1 MIKSHNHTLG
11 MLNAQYRSVLKK
23 CWQLNLLAAGIA
35 LGLTSA
41 ALAEGTQDDAQ
52 EDESNVQLPTTVDSG
67 HVLMMRGYDIDTE
80 EYNESLI
87 TQNGTGVVKIQKV
100 LNENTSGGSGSGSNS
115 GSGSDSGSG
124 SGSGQTSSSGTS
136 ISNKTIKAISSAVAK
151 SISGGVVQANGNIT
165 ANTGDGLIQ
174 INCDGDTQEVQTATF
189 DKNRL
194 VASKLEKIDGD
205 SLSLNGSVLAST
217 TADENVT
224 SRDKNFVIRA
234 NNVIFSNNEIVI
246 TDARQFAGSDPD
258 LVRKKPVSVNGGA
271 IYVAGSAK
279 ISDGE
284 FSGNQAVINSVVSA
298 GQTARGGAIFNKGY
312 MDLERLTF
320 SNNQVSAENAYGG
333 AIYNDKADV
342 NSNNEMLSKLKVND
356 SSFSGNIVNAG
367 KIGMGGAIYNN
378 SITETTISNSSF
390 SNNSITVDNDK
401 KVISDTLQGFGGAV
415 YNSGKIKI
423 SAATADVEITNN
435 TISIKGEMTD
445 ENARGGA
452 IYNDVNG
459 TIKINADDHK
469 ITVSSN
475 KAGLGGAMFNSGNL
489 ILSSTN
495 SGSYEFS
502 ENNAKDGGAVYNND
516 SFFVI
521 NADGENQ
528 KVVFNKNVASGSGVG
543 NGGAVNIYKGHMTVN
558 LDNKSALNMT
568 SNSAQLFGGA
578 VYVNENSFLTLNNS
592 GAGNIEFSKNSAV
605 SQGGAIYNKGIVTM
619 NVGSGSLTFE
629 GNKAELGGAVYNTE
643 GGFVTV
649 NLGNSGALK
658 FASATDTIFNDGTI
672 NVTGSD
678 TTSKIEVNTDITGKG
693 GLNVN
698 KATLTLN
705 NSIVSASQNLKF
717 TNSDISLQK
726 GANLNL
732 NSGDTL
738 TDNNIT
744 TVADAIINYT
754 ASESAPDIKLANT
767 FTHAGILN
775 AQDGVI
781 STISVN
787 NLVSGNGSIYLD
799 VDSVNNTSD
808 VLKVNNSASGT
819 INVKLSNGEVLNNEG
834 VKIKFAE
841 TAATDSGFN
850 FAFQNDDTV
859 YTLETVKEEKDGVL
873 SWYLYHGGSVRA
885 EVVNYLMLPRASVEQ
900 TRAINLDISANDNS
914 PRIRYEYG
922 YGNKLRRIQDD
933 NSKVSLWV
941 SPVYRQ
947 ATFKSPV
954 ETKGDIVGGDFSLNV
969 NLSESSKT
977 GLFVSYRT
985 GSYDQ
990 NGENGHYYNKN
1001 AKTSL
1006 DLDST
1011 LVGLYYHKY
1020 FSQFY
1025 LKGMAY
1031 AGEQKANVDSGEVT
1045 ASAKAIQGGAEVEM
1059 GYNAKVSERATLTP
1073 MAKAS
1078 YDYINFDDFT
1088 DSAGKK
1094 TSYDTIQDIEVEAGL
1109 KLSYNFNNEKQ
1120 LPTVGYVKGSVVQLL
1135 ENGGSA
1141 TVQNVKFDDMLKNET
1156 AGRVEVGLDAML
1168 TKNFAIGGFGN
1179 YTAGSDYNG
1188 FAVGGN
1194 MKYTW

>member
-41 ALAEGTQDDAQ
+41 ALADVTQDDAQ
-52 EDESNVQLPTTVDSG
+52 EEGSQAHFPATVDSG
-67 HVLMMRGYDIDTE
+67 HALMMRGSFNNAE
-80 EYNESLI
+80 EYNVSYI
-87 TQNGTGVVKIQKV
+87 TQNGTGIVKIQKV
-100 LNENTSGGSGSGSNS
+100 LDENTGSGSS
-115 GSGSDSGSG
+115 
-124 SGSGQTSSSGTS
+124 SGSGQTSSSGTT
-136 ISNKTIKAISSAVAK
+136 ISNKTVNAISSEVAK
-151 SISGGVVQANGNIT
+151 SISGGVVRANGNIT

-174 INCDGDTQEVQTATF
+174 INCDGDSQEVQTATF

-194 VASKLEKIDGD
+194 VASELEKIDGD

-279 ISDGE
+279 ISDGK
-284 FSGNQAVINSVVSA
+284 FIGNQAVINSVVSA

-333 AIYNDKADV
+333 ALYNDKADV

-423 SAATADVEITNN
+423 SAATAGVEITNN

-452 IYNDVNG
+452 IYNDNNG
-459 TIKINADDHK
+459 TFELDATRNIVI
-469 ITVSSN
+469 SSN
-475 KAGLGGAMFNSGNL
+475 KAGLGGALYNAGTFNILASDVGTVAFSGNTG
-489 ILSSTN
+489 LS
-495 SGSYEFS
+495 
-502 ENNAKDGGAVYNND
+502 GGAVYNAGGILYLE
-516 SFFVI
+516 SR
-521 NADGENQ
+521 GET
-528 KVVFNKNVASGSGVG
+528 KNILFS
-543 NGGAVNIYKGHMTVN
+543 
-558 LDNKSALNMT
+558 
-568 SNSAQLFGGA
+568 SNSATGEANDQGGA
-578 VYVNENSFLTLNNS
+578 VYVKSGMVNFDLADKSSLVFENNTAVQAGGALSIQQNGTFELTNS
-592 GAGNIEFSKNSAV
+592 DSGNTYFKANSAGK
-605 SQGGAIYNKGIVTM
+605 QGGAIYNEGTITLDSGKGTINFVQ
-619 NVGSGSLTFE
+619 NI
-629 GNKAELGGAVYNTE
+629 AEKGGAVYNTGEFKVKLGENGQLNFTSSSDSLYNSGTFAVE
-643 GGFVTV
+643 GNSLSTSTV
-649 NLGNSGALK
+649 NLNADVSGNGIFSLK
-658 FASATDTIFNDGTI
+658 DSRLVMTNASIDKAQA
-672 NVTGSD
+672 
-678 TTSKIEVNTDITGKG
+678 
-693 GLNVN
+693 LNVVN
-698 KATLTLN
+698 GF
-705 NSIVSASQNLKF
+705 IDMQGASQLYLK
-717 TNSDISLQK
+717 
-726 GANLNL
+726 
-732 NSGDTL
+732 SGDILNDT
-738 TDNNIT
+738 NIS
-744 TVADAIINYT
+744 TVESAVINYT

-933 NSKVSLWV
+933 NNKVSLWV

-1031 AGEQKANVDSGEVT
+1031 AGEQKANVDSDEVT

>member
-23 CWQLNLLAAGIA
+23 CWQLNLFAAGIA

-41 ALAEGTQDDAQ
+41 ALADSTQDDVQ
-52 EDESNVQLPTTVDSG
+52 EEGSQAHFPATVDSG
-67 HVLMMRGYDIDTE
+67 HILMMRGSFNNAE
-80 EYNESLI
+80 EYNVSYI
-87 TQNGTGVVKIQKV
+87 TQNGTGIVKIQKV
-100 LNENTSGGSGSGSNS
+100 LNENTSGGT
-115 GSGSDSGSG
+115 GSD
-124 SGSGQTSSSGTS
+124 SGQTSSSGTS
-136 ISNKTIKAISSAVAK
+136 ISNKTVNAISSEVAK
-151 SISGGVVQANGNIT
+151 SISGGVVRANGNIT

-174 INCDGDTQEVQTATF
+174 INCDGDSQEVQTATF

-194 VASKLEKIDGD
+194 VASELEKIDGD

-246 TDARQFAGSDPD
+246 TDARQFVGSDQD
-258 LVRKKPVSVNGGA
+258 LASKKPISVNGGA

-342 NSNNEMLSKLKVND
+342 NSNNEMLSKLKVSD

-378 SITETTISNSSF
+378 SITETIISNSSF

-435 TISIKGEMTD
+435 AISIKGEMTD

-452 IYNDVNG
+452 IYNDNNG
-459 TIKINADDHK
+459 TFELDATRNIVI
-469 ITVSSN
+469 SSN
-475 KAGLGGAMFNSGNL
+475 KAGLGGALYNAGTFNILASDVGMVAFNGNTG
-489 ILSSTN
+489 LS
-495 SGSYEFS
+495 
-502 ENNAKDGGAVYNND
+502 GGAVYNAGGILYLE
-516 SFFVI
+516 SM
-521 NADGENQ
+521 GET
-528 KVVFNKNVASGSGVG
+528 KNILFS
-543 NGGAVNIYKGHMTVN
+543 
-558 LDNKSALNMT
+558 
-568 SNSAQLFGGA
+568 SNSATGEANGQGGA
-578 VYVNENSFLTLNNS
+578 VYVKSGIVNFDLADKSSLGFENNTAVQAGGALSIQQNGTFELTNS
-592 GAGNIEFSKNSAV
+592 DSGDIYFKANSAV
-605 SQGGAIYNKGIVTM
+605 KQGGAIYNEGTITLDSGKGNINFEQNTAEKGGAIYNTGVFKVKLGE
-619 NVGSGSLTFE
+619 NGQLTFASNSDSLYNSGTFAVE
-629 GNKAELGGAVYNTE
+629 GNSLSTS
-643 GGFVTV
+643 TV
-649 NLGNSGALK
+649 NLNADVLGNGIFSLKDSKLVMANASIDKNQKLNVVNGFIDMQGSSQLYLKSGDIL
-658 FASATDTIFNDGTI
+658 
-672 NVTGSD
+672 SD
-678 TTSKIEVNTDITGKG
+678 TNISTVE
-693 GLNVN
+693 
-698 KATLTLN
+698 
-705 NSIVSASQNLKF
+705 SA
-717 TNSDISLQK
+717 
-726 GANLNL
+726 
-732 NSGDTL
+732 
-738 TDNNIT
+738 
-744 TVADAIINYT
+744 VINYT
-754 ASESAPDIKLANT
+754 ASESAPDIRLANT
-767 FTHAGILN
+767 LTHAGILN

-787 NLVSGNGSIYLD
+787 NLVGNNGSIYLD
-799 VDSVNNTSD
+799 VDSSNNTSD

-819 INVKLSNGEVLNNEG
+819 INIKLSNGEVLNNEG

-841 TAATDSGFN
+841 TATDSGFN
-850 FAFQNDDTV
+850 FTFQNDDTV

-885 EVVNYLMLPRASVEQ
+885 EVVNYLMLPRAAVEQ

-922 YGNKLRRIQDD
+922 YGNKLRRVQDD

-1078 YDYINFDDFT
+1078 YDYINFDEFT
-1088 DSAGKK
+1088 DSSGKK
-1094 TSYDTIQDIEVEAGL
+1094 TSYDTIHDIEVEAGL
-1109 KLSYNFNNEKQ
+1109 KLSYNFNNAKQ

-1156 AGRVEVGLDAML
+1156 SGRVEIGLDAML

>member
-23 CWQLNLLAAGIA
+23 CWQLNLLAACIV

-41 ALAEGTQDDAQ
+41 ALADSTQDYVQ
-52 EDESNVQLPTTVDSG
+52 EEGSQVQFPATVDSR
-67 HVLMMRGYDIDTE
+67 HALMMRGSFNNAE
-80 EYNESLI
+80 EYNVSYI
-87 TQNGTGVVKIQKV
+87 TQNGTGIVKIQKV
-100 LNENTSGGSGSGSNS
+100 LDENTGSGSS
-115 GSGSDSGSG
+115 
-124 SGSGQTSSSGTS
+124 SGSGQTSSSGTT
-136 ISNKTIKAISSAVAK
+136 ISNKTINAISSAVAK
-151 SISGGVVQANGNIT
+151 SISGGVVRANGNIT

-174 INCDGDTQEVQTATF
+174 INCDGDSQEVQTATF

-194 VASKLEKIDGD
+194 VASELEKIDGD

-258 LVRKKPVSVNGGA
+258 LVRKKTVSVNGGA

-279 ISDGE
+279 ISDGK
-284 FSGNQAVINSVVSA
+284 FIGNQAVINSVVSA

-312 MDLERLTF
+312 MELDRLTF

-333 AIYNDKADV
+333 ALYNDKAEA

-435 TISIKGEMTD
+435 AISIKGEMTD

-452 IYNDVNG
+452 IYNDNNG
-459 TIKINADDHK
+459 TFELDATRNIVI
-469 ITVSSN
+469 SSN
-475 KAGLGGAMFNSGNL
+475 KAGLGGALYNAGTFNILASDVGTVAFNGNTG
-489 ILSSTN
+489 LS
-495 SGSYEFS
+495 
-502 ENNAKDGGAVYNND
+502 GGAVYNAGGILYLK
-516 SFFVI
+516 ST
-521 NADGENQ
+521 GET
-528 KVVFNKNVASGSGVG
+528 KNILFS
-543 NGGAVNIYKGHMTVN
+543 
-558 LDNKSALNMT
+558 
-568 SNSAQLFGGA
+568 SNSATGEANGQGGA
-578 VYVNENSFLTLNNS
+578 VYVKSGIVNFDLADKSSLGFENNTAVQAGGALSIQQNGTFELTNS
-592 GAGNIEFSKNSAV
+592 DSGDIYFKANSAV
-605 SQGGAIYNKGIVTM
+605 KQGGAIYNEGTITLDSGKGNINFEQNTAEKGGAIYNTGVFKVKLGE
-619 NVGSGSLTFE
+619 NGQLTFASNSDSLYNSGTFAVE
-629 GNKAELGGAVYNTE
+629 GNSLSTS
-643 GGFVTV
+643 TV
-649 NLGNSGALK
+649 NLNADVLGNGIFSLKDSKLVMANASIDKNQKLNVVNGFIDMQGSSQLYLKSGDIL
-658 FASATDTIFNDGTI
+658 
-672 NVTGSD
+672 SD
-678 TTSKIEVNTDITGKG
+678 TNISTVE
-693 GLNVN
+693 
-698 KATLTLN
+698 
-705 NSIVSASQNLKF
+705 SA
-717 TNSDISLQK
+717 
-726 GANLNL
+726 
-732 NSGDTL
+732 
-738 TDNNIT
+738 
-744 TVADAIINYT
+744 VINYT
-754 ASESAPDIKLANT
+754 ASESAPDIRLANT
-767 FTHAGILN
+767 LTHAGILN

-787 NLVSGNGSIYLD
+787 NLVGNNGSIYLD
-799 VDSVNNTSD
+799 VDSSNNTSD

-841 TAATDSGFN
+841 TATDSGFN
-850 FAFQNDDTV
+850 FTFQNDDTV

-885 EVVNYLMLPRASVEQ
+885 EVVNYLMLPRAAVEQ

-922 YGNKLRRIQDD
+922 YGNKLRRVQDD

-990 NGENGHYYNKN
+990 NGENGQYYNKT

-1011 LVGLYYHKY
+1011 LIGLYYHKY

-1078 YDYINFDDFT
+1078 YDYINFDEFT
-1088 DSAGKK
+1088 DSSGKK
-1094 TSYDTIQDIEVEAGL
+1094 TSYDTIHDIEVEAGL
-1109 KLSYNFNNEKQ
+1109 KLSYNFNNAKQ

-1156 AGRVEVGLDAML
+1156 SGRVEIGLDAML

>member
-23 CWQLNLLAAGIA
+23 CWQLNLLAACIV

-41 ALAEGTQDDAQ
+41 ALADSTQDYVQ
-52 EDESNVQLPTTVDSG
+52 EEGSQVQFPATVDSR
-67 HVLMMRGYDIDTE
+67 HALMMRGSFNNAE
-80 EYNESLI
+80 EYNVSYI
-87 TQNGTGVVKIQKV
+87 TQNGTGIVKIQKV
-100 LNENTSGGSGSGSNS
+100 LDENTGSGSS
-115 GSGSDSGSG
+115 
-124 SGSGQTSSSGTS
+124 SGSGQTSSSGTT
-136 ISNKTIKAISSAVAK
+136 ISNKTINAISSAVAK
-151 SISGGVVQANGNIT
+151 SISGGVVRANGNIT

-174 INCDGDTQEVQTATF
+174 INCDGDSQEVQTATF

-194 VASKLEKIDGD
+194 VASELEKIDGD

-246 TDARQFAGSDPD
+246 TDARQFAESDPD

-279 ISDGE
+279 ISDGK
-284 FSGNQAVINSVVSA
+284 FIGNQAVINSVVSA

-312 MDLERLTF
+312 MELDRLTF

-333 AIYNDKADV
+333 ALYNDKAEA

-435 TISIKGEMTD
+435 AISIKGEMTD

-452 IYNDVNG
+452 IYNDNNG
-459 TIKINADDHK
+459 TFELDATRNIVI
-469 ITVSSN
+469 SSN
-475 KAGLGGAMFNSGNL
+475 KAGLGGALYNAGTFNILASDVGMVAFNGNTG
-489 ILSSTN
+489 LS
-495 SGSYEFS
+495 
-502 ENNAKDGGAVYNND
+502 GGAVYNAGGILYLK
-516 SFFVI
+516 ST
-521 NADGENQ
+521 GET
-528 KVVFNKNVASGSGVG
+528 KNILFS
-543 NGGAVNIYKGHMTVN
+543 
-558 LDNKSALNMT
+558 
-568 SNSAQLFGGA
+568 SNSATGEANGQGGA
-578 VYVNENSFLTLNNS
+578 VYVKSGIVNFDLADKSSLGFENNTAVQAGGALSIQQNGTFELTNS
-592 GAGNIEFSKNSAV
+592 DSGDIYFKANSAV
-605 SQGGAIYNKGIVTM
+605 KQGGAIYNEGTITLDSGKGNINFEQNTAEKGGAIYNTGVFKVKLGE
-619 NVGSGSLTFE
+619 NGQLTFASNSDSLYNSGTFAVE
-629 GNKAELGGAVYNTE
+629 GNSLSTS
-643 GGFVTV
+643 TV
-649 NLGNSGALK
+649 NLNADVLGNGIFSLKDSKLVMANASIDKNQKLNVVNGFIDMQGSSQLYLKSGDIL
-658 FASATDTIFNDGTI
+658 
-672 NVTGSD
+672 SD
-678 TTSKIEVNTDITGKG
+678 TNISTVE
-693 GLNVN
+693 
-698 KATLTLN
+698 
-705 NSIVSASQNLKF
+705 SA
-717 TNSDISLQK
+717 
-726 GANLNL
+726 
-732 NSGDTL
+732 
-738 TDNNIT
+738 
-744 TVADAIINYT
+744 VINYT
-754 ASESAPDIKLANT
+754 ASESAPDIRLANT
-767 FTHAGILN
+767 LTHAGILN

-787 NLVSGNGSIYLD
+787 NLVGNNGSIYLD
-799 VDSVNNTSD
+799 VDSSNNTSD

-841 TAATDSGFN
+841 TATDSGFN
-850 FAFQNDDTV
+850 FTFQNDDTV

-885 EVVNYLMLPRASVEQ
+885 EVVNYLMLPRAAVEQ

-922 YGNKLRRIQDD
+922 YGNKLRRVQDD

-990 NGENGHYYNKN
+990 NGENGQYYNKT

-1011 LVGLYYHKY
+1011 LIGLYYHKY

-1078 YDYINFDDFT
+1078 YDYINFDEFT
-1088 DSAGKK
+1088 DSSGKK
-1094 TSYDTIQDIEVEAGL
+1094 TSYDTIHDIEVEAGL
-1109 KLSYNFNNEKQ
+1109 KLSYNFNNAKQ
-1120 LPTVGYVKGSVVQLL
+1120 LPTVGYLKGSVVQLL

-1156 AGRVEVGLDAML
+1156 SGRVEIGLDAML

>member
-11 MLNAQYRSVLKK
+11 MLKAQYRSVLKK
-23 CWQLNLLAAGIA
+23 CWQLNLLAACIV

-41 ALAEGTQDDAQ
+41 ALADSTQDYVQ
-52 EDESNVQLPTTVDSG
+52 EEGSQVQFPATVDSRNA
-67 HVLMMRGYDIDTE
+67 LMMRGSFNNAE
-80 EYNESLI
+80 EYNVSYI
-87 TQNGTGVVKIQKV
+87 TQNGTGIVKIQKV
-100 LNENTSGGSGSGSNS
+100 LDENTGSGSS
-115 GSGSDSGSG
+115 
-124 SGSGQTSSSGTS
+124 SGSGQTSSSGTT
-136 ISNKTIKAISSAVAK
+136 ISNKTINAISSAVAK
-151 SISGGVVQANGNIT
+151 SISGGVVRANGNIT

-174 INCDGDTQEVQTATF
+174 INCDGDSQEVQTATF

-194 VASKLEKIDGD
+194 VASELEKIDGD

-279 ISDGE
+279 ISDGK
-284 FSGNQAVINSVVSA
+284 FIGNQAVINSVVSA

-342 NSNNEMLSKLKVND
+342 NSNNEMLSKLKVSD

-435 TISIKGEMTD
+435 AISIKGEMTD

-452 IYNDVNG
+452 IYNDNNG
-459 TIKINADDHK
+459 TFELDATRNIVI
-469 ITVSSN
+469 SSN
-475 KAGLGGAMFNSGNL
+475 KAGLGGALYNAGTFNILASDVGMVAFNGNTG
-489 ILSSTN
+489 LS
-495 SGSYEFS
+495 
-502 ENNAKDGGAVYNND
+502 GGAVYNAGGILYLE
-516 SFFVI
+516 SM
-521 NADGENQ
+521 GET
-528 KVVFNKNVASGSGVG
+528 KNILFS
-543 NGGAVNIYKGHMTVN
+543 
-558 LDNKSALNMT
+558 
-568 SNSAQLFGGA
+568 SNSATGEANGQGGA
-578 VYVNENSFLTLNNS
+578 VYVKSGIVNFDLADKSSLGFENNTAVQAGGALSIQQNGTFELTNS
-592 GAGNIEFSKNSAV
+592 DSGDIYFKANSAV
-605 SQGGAIYNKGIVTM
+605 KQGGAIYNEGTITLDSGKGNI
-619 NVGSGSLTFE
+619 NFE
-629 GNKAELGGAVYNTE
+629 QNTAEKGGAVYNTGVFKVKLGENGQLTFASNSDSLYNSGTFAVE
-643 GGFVTV
+643 GNSLSTSTV
-649 NLGNSGALK
+649 NLNADVLGNGIFSLKDSKLVMANASIDKNQKLNVVNGFIDMQGSSQLYLKSGDIL
-658 FASATDTIFNDGTI
+658 
-672 NVTGSD
+672 SD
-678 TTSKIEVNTDITGKG
+678 TNISTVE
-693 GLNVN
+693 
-698 KATLTLN
+698 
-705 NSIVSASQNLKF
+705 SA
-717 TNSDISLQK
+717 
-726 GANLNL
+726 
-732 NSGDTL
+732 
-738 TDNNIT
+738 
-744 TVADAIINYT
+744 VINYT
-754 ASESAPDIKLANT
+754 ASESAPDIRLANT
-767 FTHAGILN
+767 LTHAGILN

-787 NLVSGNGSIYLD
+787 NLVGNNGSIYLD
-799 VDSVNNTSD
+799 VDSSNNTSD

-841 TAATDSGFN
+841 TATDSGFN
-850 FAFQNDDTV
+850 FTFQNDDTV

-885 EVVNYLMLPRASVEQ
+885 EVVNYLMLPRAAVEQ

-922 YGNKLRRIQDD
+922 YGNKLRRVQDD

-990 NGENGHYYNKN
+990 NGENGQYYNKT

-1011 LVGLYYHKY
+1011 LIGLYYHKY

-1078 YDYINFDDFT
+1078 YDYINFDEFT
-1088 DSAGKK
+1088 DSSGKK
-1094 TSYDTIQDIEVEAGL
+1094 TSYDTIHDIEVEAGL
-1109 KLSYNFNNEKQ
+1109 KLSYNFNNAKQ
-1120 LPTVGYVKGSVVQLL
+1120 LPTVGYLKGSVVQLL

-1156 AGRVEVGLDAML
+1156 SGRVEIGLDAML

>member
-23 CWQLNLLAAGIA
+23 CWQLNLLAACIV

-41 ALAEGTQDDAQ
+41 ALADSTQDYVQ
-52 EDESNVQLPTTVDSG
+52 EEGSQVQFPATVDSR
-67 HVLMMRGYDIDTE
+67 HALMMRGSFNNAE
-80 EYNESLI
+80 EYNVSYI
-87 TQNGTGVVKIQKV
+87 TQNGTGIVKIQKV
-100 LNENTSGGSGSGSNS
+100 LDENTGSGSS
-115 GSGSDSGSG
+115 
-124 SGSGQTSSSGTS
+124 SGSGQTSSSGTT
-136 ISNKTIKAISSAVAK
+136 ISNKTINAISSAVAK
-151 SISGGVVQANGNIT
+151 SISGGVVRANGNIT

-174 INCDGDTQEVQTATF
+174 INCDGDSQEVQTATF

-194 VASKLEKIDGD
+194 VASELEKIDGD

-279 ISDGE
+279 ISDGK
-284 FSGNQAVINSVVSA
+284 FIGNQAVINSVVSA
-298 GQTARGGAIFNKGY
+298 GQTARGGTIFNKGY
-312 MDLERLTF
+312 MELDRLTF

-333 AIYNDKADV
+333 ALYNDKAEA

-435 TISIKGEMTD
+435 AISIKGEMTD

-452 IYNDVNG
+452 IYNDNNG
-459 TIKINADDHK
+459 TFELDATRNIVI
-469 ITVSSN
+469 SSN
-475 KAGLGGAMFNSGNL
+475 KAGLGGALYNAGTFNILASDVGTVAFNGNTG
-489 ILSSTN
+489 LS
-495 SGSYEFS
+495 
-502 ENNAKDGGAVYNND
+502 GGAVYNAGGILYLK
-516 SFFVI
+516 ST
-521 NADGENQ
+521 GET
-528 KVVFNKNVASGSGVG
+528 KNILFS
-543 NGGAVNIYKGHMTVN
+543 
-558 LDNKSALNMT
+558 
-568 SNSAQLFGGA
+568 SNSATGEANGQGGA
-578 VYVNENSFLTLNNS
+578 VYVKSGIVNFDLADKSSLGFENNTAVQAGGALSIQQNGTFELTNS
-592 GAGNIEFSKNSAV
+592 DSGDIYFKANSAV
-605 SQGGAIYNKGIVTM
+605 KQGGAIYNEGTITLDSGKGNINFEQNTAEKGGAIYNTGVFKVKLGE
-619 NVGSGSLTFE
+619 NGQLTFASNSDSLYNSGTFAVE
-629 GNKAELGGAVYNTE
+629 GNSLSTS
-643 GGFVTV
+643 TV
-649 NLGNSGALK
+649 NLNADVLGNGIFSLKDSKLVMANASIDKNQKLNVVNGFIDMQGSSQLYLKSGDIL
-658 FASATDTIFNDGTI
+658 
-672 NVTGSD
+672 SD
-678 TTSKIEVNTDITGKG
+678 TNISTVE
-693 GLNVN
+693 
-698 KATLTLN
+698 
-705 NSIVSASQNLKF
+705 SA
-717 TNSDISLQK
+717 
-726 GANLNL
+726 
-732 NSGDTL
+732 
-738 TDNNIT
+738 
-744 TVADAIINYT
+744 VINYT
-754 ASESAPDIKLANT
+754 ASESAPDIRLANT
-767 FTHAGILN
+767 LTHAGILN

-787 NLVSGNGSIYLD
+787 NLVGNNGSIYLD
-799 VDSVNNTSD
+799 VDSSNNTSD

-841 TAATDSGFN
+841 TATDSGFN
-850 FAFQNDDTV
+850 FTFQNDDTV

-885 EVVNYLMLPRASVEQ
+885 EVVNYLMLPRAAVEQ

-922 YGNKLRRIQDD
+922 YGNKLRRVQDD

-990 NGENGHYYNKN
+990 NGENGQYYNKT

-1011 LVGLYYHKY
+1011 LIGLYYHKY

-1078 YDYINFDDFT
+1078 YDYINFDEFT
-1088 DSAGKK
+1088 DSSGKK
-1094 TSYDTIQDIEVEAGL
+1094 TSYDTIHDIEVEAGL
-1109 KLSYNFNNEKQ
+1109 KLSYNFNNAKQ
-1120 LPTVGYVKGSVVQLL
+1120 LPTVGYLKGSVVQLL

-1156 AGRVEVGLDAML
+1156 SGRVEIGLDAML

>member
-41 ALAEGTQDDAQ
+41 ALADGTQDDAQ
-52 EDESNVQLPTTVDSG
+52 EEGSQAHFPATVDSD
-67 HVLMMRGYDIDTE
+67 HILMMRGSFNNAE
-80 EYNESLI
+80 EYNVSYI
-87 TQNGTGVVKIQKV
+87 TQNGTGIVKIQKV
-100 LNENTSGGSGSGSNS
+100 LNENTSGGSGS
-115 GSGSDSGSG
+115 D
-124 SGSGQTSSSGTS
+124 SGQTSSSGTS
-136 ISNKTIKAISSAVAK
+136 ISNKTVNAISSEVAK
-151 SISGGVVQANGNIT
+151 SISGGVVRANGNIT

-174 INCDGDTQEVQTATF
+174 INCDGDSQEVQTATF

-194 VASKLEKIDGD
+194 VASELEKIDGD

-279 ISDGE
+279 ISDGK
-284 FSGNQAVINSVVSA
+284 FIGNQAVINSVVSA

-312 MDLERLTF
+312 MELDRLTF

-333 AIYNDKADV
+333 ALYNDKAEA

-435 TISIKGEMTD
+435 AISIKGEMTD

-452 IYNDVNG
+452 IYNDNNG
-459 TIKINADDHK
+459 TFELDATRNIVI
-469 ITVSSN
+469 SSN
-475 KAGLGGAMFNSGNL
+475 KAGLGGALYNAGTFNILASDVGMVAFNGNTG
-489 ILSSTN
+489 LS
-495 SGSYEFS
+495 
-502 ENNAKDGGAVYNND
+502 GGAVYNAGGILYLE
-516 SFFVI
+516 SM
-521 NADGENQ
+521 GET
-528 KVVFNKNVASGSGVG
+528 KNILFS
-543 NGGAVNIYKGHMTVN
+543 
-558 LDNKSALNMT
+558 
-568 SNSAQLFGGA
+568 SNSATGEANGQGGA
-578 VYVNENSFLTLNNS
+578 VYVKSGIVNFDLADKSSLGFENNTAVQAGGALSIQQNGTFELTNS
-592 GAGNIEFSKNSAV
+592 DSGDIYFKANSAV
-605 SQGGAIYNKGIVTM
+605 KQGGAIYNEGTITLDSGKGNINFEQNTAEKGGAIYNTGVFKVKLGE
-619 NVGSGSLTFE
+619 NGQLTFASNSDSLYNSGTFAVE
-629 GNKAELGGAVYNTE
+629 GNSLSTS
-643 GGFVTV
+643 TV
-649 NLGNSGALK
+649 NLNADVLGNGIFSLKDSKLVMANASIDKNQKLNVVNGFIDMQGSSQLYLKSGDIL
-658 FASATDTIFNDGTI
+658 
-672 NVTGSD
+672 SD
-678 TTSKIEVNTDITGKG
+678 TNISTVE
-693 GLNVN
+693 
-698 KATLTLN
+698 
-705 NSIVSASQNLKF
+705 SA
-717 TNSDISLQK
+717 
-726 GANLNL
+726 
-732 NSGDTL
+732 
-738 TDNNIT
+738 
-744 TVADAIINYT
+744 VINYT
-754 ASESAPDIKLANT
+754 ASESAPDIRLANT
-767 FTHAGILN
+767 LTHAGILN

-787 NLVSGNGSIYLD
+787 NLVGNNGSIYLD
-799 VDSVNNTSD
+799 VDSSNNTSD

-841 TAATDSGFN
+841 TATDSGFN
-850 FAFQNDDTV
+850 FTFQNDDTV

-885 EVVNYLMLPRASVEQ
+885 EVVNYLMLPRAAVEQ

-922 YGNKLRRIQDD
+922 YGNKLRRVQDD

-990 NGENGHYYNKN
+990 NGENGQYYNKT

-1011 LVGLYYHKY
+1011 LIGLYYHKY

-1078 YDYINFDDFT
+1078 YDYINFDEFT
-1088 DSAGKK
+1088 DSSGKK
-1094 TSYDTIQDIEVEAGL
+1094 TSYDTIHDIEVEAGL
-1109 KLSYNFNNEKQ
+1109 KLSYNFNNAKQ
-1120 LPTVGYVKGSVVQLL
+1120 LPTVGYLKGSVVQLL

-1156 AGRVEVGLDAML
+1156 SGRVEIGLDAML

>member
-52 EDESNVQLPTTVDSG
+52 EEGSQVQFPATVDSG
-67 HVLMMRGYDIDTE
+67 YVLMMRGSFNKTE
-80 EYNESLI
+80 EYKVSYI

-100 LNENTSGGSGSGSNS
+100 LNENTSGGSGSGS
-115 GSGSDSGSG
+115 GSGSDSG
-124 SGSGQTSSSGTS
+124 QTNSYGTT
-136 ISNKTIKAISSAVAK
+136 ISNKTINAISSAVAK

-174 INCDGDTQEVQTATF
+174 INCDGDSQEVQTATF

-194 VASKLEKIDGD
+194 VASELEKIDGD

-279 ISDGE
+279 ISDGK
-284 FSGNQAVINSVVSA
+284 FIGNQAVINSVVSA

-333 AIYNDKADV
+333 ALYNDKAEANPD
-342 NSNNEMLSKLKVND
+342 NEMLSKLKVSD

-390 SNNSITVDNDK
+390 SSNSITVDNDK

-452 IYNDVNG
+452 IYNDNNG
-459 TIKINADDHK
+459 TFELDATRNIVI
-469 ITVSSN
+469 SSN
-475 KAGLGGAMFNSGNL
+475 KAGLGGALYNAGTFNVSASDGGAVAFSGNTG
-489 ILSSTN
+489 LS
-495 SGSYEFS
+495 
-502 ENNAKDGGAVYNND
+502 GGAVYNAGGIMYLE
-516 SFFVI
+516 SM
-521 NADGENQ
+521 GET
-528 KVVFNKNVASGSGVG
+528 KNILFS
-543 NGGAVNIYKGHMTVN
+543 
-558 LDNKSALNMT
+558 
-568 SNSAQLFGGA
+568 SNSATGEANGQGGA
-578 VYVNENSFLTLNNS
+578 VYVKSGMVNFDLADKSSLGFENNTAVQVGGALSIQQNGTFELTNS
-592 GAGNIEFSKNSAV
+592 DSGNTYFKANSAGK
-605 SQGGAIYNKGIVTM
+605 QGGAIYNEGTITLDSGKGSINFVQNT
-619 NVGSGSLTFE
+619 
-629 GNKAELGGAVYNTE
+629 AEKGGAVYNTGEFKVKLGDNGLLNFYSSSDSLYNSGTFAVE
-643 GGFVTV
+643 GNSLSTSTV
-649 NLGNSGALK
+649 NLNADVSGNGIFSLK
-658 FASATDTIFNDGTI
+658 DSRLVMTNASIDKAQA
-672 NVTGSD
+672 
-678 TTSKIEVNTDITGKG
+678 
-693 GLNVN
+693 LNVVN
-698 KATLTLN
+698 GFIDMQD
-705 NSIVSASQNLKF
+705 SSQLYLK
-717 TNSDISLQK
+717 
-726 GANLNL
+726 
-732 NSGDTL
+732 SGDILNDT
-738 TDNNIT
+738 NIS
-744 TVADAIINYT
+744 TVESAVINYT

-787 NLVSGNGSIYLD
+787 NLVGNNGSIYLD

-841 TAATDSGFN
+841 TATDSGFN
-850 FAFQNDDTV
+850 FTFQNDDTV

-885 EVVNYLMLPRASVEQ
+885 EVVNYLMLPRAAVEQ

-922 YGNKLRRIQDD
+922 YGNKLRRVQDD

-1078 YDYINFDDFT
+1078 YDYINFDEFT
-1088 DSAGKK
+1088 DSSGKK
-1094 TSYDTIQDIEVEAGL
+1094 TSYDTIHDIEVEAGL
-1109 KLSYNFNNEKQ
+1109 KLSYNFNNAKQ

-1156 AGRVEVGLDAML
+1156 SGRVEIGLDAML